1 MRTTPRF
8 RITGLSPTN
17 EAHAMIKTIPAGF
30 LSALITASAAGGTA
44 VAAEQVDYEQ
54 LETKA
59 VELLVTETDIV
70 GHPLR
75 YPQEG
80 QAQVSAYRVTVQPGD
95 HTAWHHHEV
104 PVFVHVLE
112 GELTVDY
119 GENGIKQFKAG
130 DAFMEAVTTRH
141 EGLNKS
147 TSPVQLLT
155 VYFGS
160 TAEKNMVED

>member
-1 MRTTPRF
+1 MNQMKPTALLALL
-8 RITGLSPTN
+8 IMTGAT
-17 EAHAMIKTIPAGF
+17 AGM
-30 LSALITASAAGGTA
+30 AI
-44 VAAEQVDYEQ
+44 AAEQVDYEQ
-54 LETKA
+54 LKTKA
-59 VELLVTETDIV
+59 VELLVTQTDVV

-80 QAQVSAYRVTVQPGD
+80 QAQVSAYLVTVQPGD

-104 PVFVHVLE
+104 PVFVHVLD

-119 GENGIKQFKAG
+119 GDRGTKQFNSG

-147 TSPVQLLT
+147 ESPVRLLT

-160 TAEKNMVED
+160 TAEKNVVED

>member
-1 MRTTPRF
+1 MLETRT
-8 RITGLSPTN
+8 
-17 EAHAMIKTIPAGF
+17 AGF
-30 LSALITASAAGGTA
+30 LSALCMATATGGSAI
-44 VAAEQVDYEQ
+44 AAEQIDYEQ

-59 VELLVTETDIV
+59 VELLVTETDVV
-70 GHPLR
+70 GHPLS

-80 QAQVSAYRVTVQPGD
+80 QAQVSAYLVTVQPGD

-104 PVFVHVLE
+104 PVFVHVLD

-119 GENGIKQFKAG
+119 GDQGTKQFKAG

-141 EGLNKS
+141 EGLNRS
-147 TSPVQLLT
+147 EAPVRLLA

-160 TAEKNMVED
+160 TSEKNVVED